1 MFCSKCG
8 AENEE
13 GARFCKQ
20 CGAPLGEAGPG
31 AGPGSRSATT
41 NLEPNVA
48 GLLCYVLGWIT
59 GLIFILIEKEDQF
72 VRFHAVQSIMVFGG
86 LTILSIVL
94 SVLEVIPYIGV
105 LFMVI
110 QILVG
115 IAAFILWV
123 FLMIKAYQGSRYK
136 LPFTGERAERYI

>member
-1 MFCSKCG
+1 M
-8 AENEE
+8 
-13 GARFCKQ
+13 
-20 CGAPLGEAGPG
+20 
-31 AGPGSRSATT
+31 
-41 NLEPNVA
+41 A